1 MNTNS
6 EIKVSKSELINTF
19 SDIDIRINQLHQR
32 SSTDFMKLNDY
43 LKDYHKKTRI
53 ISENATRIFET
64 ISGGKDMDL
73 IKELSSI
80 HHRLEEYRRNLRL
93 HDSQRLGTLKEVLL
107 KCDQLSVI
115 LKNLRQDFTTLKFL
129 STNFS
134 IISNYNESG
143 KDLNENINIWN
154 SEINSLHQSLVS
166 VSNSIEN
173 FREKISGHTR
183 TVAAR
188 VENSVDVYQNL
199 SRETIKNIDLV
210 TLKNLESKLQFPLL
224 KEKSVESSKS
234 INDIITHLQYHD
246 IIRQKIEHIQ
256 KSHQKIIQDL
266 NSTVTDNESGNSCS
280 ADDYSKIG
288 DIIDLQ
294 AAQLL
299 LVSKEYQ
306 NALNVITRNFQ
317 DIARDLT
324 TISGISDKFS
334 LKDSSSGVTLLKQ
347 IKDQLDKGIIM
358 LDLNNYAIINAEYQL
373 AQEKLEELSSQMK
386 QLIKPLLI
394 RFTGMI
400 NNSKNSAAKGNS
412 GSGVFSQIISL
423 LNDIEIKNHDIL
435 QNINEIRN
443 LTGSI
448 FISDNTDMWEN
459 QLELDRLQLMV
470 KISKILD
477 SLDKDNEELDSVLN
491 QNRELNNTILEKIE
505 NTINKGDYYE
515 YFENIVEEVIG
526 NLNDINGRIRPSANI
541 DKKAANL
548 NEIKGSYTMESERVI
563 HEKVVSGNEN
573 PIAGSLPNDEND
585 IEFF

>member
-1 MNTNS
+1 MNKNS

-548 NEIKGSYTMESERVI
+548 NDIKGSYTMESERVI

>member
-1 MNTNS
+1 MDTNS
-6 EIKVSKSELINTF
+6 DIKISKTELINTF

-32 SSTDFMKLNDY
+32 SSSDFMKLNDY

-80 HHRLEEYRRNLRL
+80 HHRLEEYRRNLRV
-93 HDSQRLGTLKEVLL
+93 HDSQRLSTLKEVIL

-143 KDLNENINIWN
+143 NELNKNIEIWN

-166 VSNSIEN
+166 VSINIES
-173 FREKISGHTR
+173 FREKITTHIK

-188 VENSVDVYQNL
+188 VENSLDVYQNL

-224 KEKSVESSKS
+224 KEKSIESSKS

-256 KSHQKIIQDL
+256 KSHQKIIKDL
-266 NSTVTDNESGNSCS
+266 SGNISEKGYDGSCS
-280 ADDYSKIG
+280 ADDYNKIG

-324 TISGISDKFS
+324 TISGLSDKFS

-347 IKDQLDKGIIM
+347 IKDQLDQGIIM
-358 LDLNNYAIINAEYQL
+358 LDLNNYAILNAEYQL
-373 AQEKLEELSSQMK
+373 AQEKLDDVSN
-386 QLIKPLLI
+386 QLRQLVKPLLI

-400 NNSKNSAAKGNS
+400 NTTGKGNS

-435 QNINEIRN
+435 QNINEIKN
-443 LTGSI
+443 LTRSI
-448 FISDNTDMWEN
+448 FISDDTEMWEN

-491 QNRELNNTILEKIE
+491 QNRELNNAILEKIE
-505 NTINKGDYYE
+505 NTISKGDYYE
-515 YFENIVEEVIG
+515 YFEKIVEEVIG
-526 NLNDINGRIRPSANI
+526 NLNDINNRIRPSAGNT
-541 DKKAANL
+541 DKKAVNL
-548 NEIKGSYTMESERVI
+548 SDIKTSYTMESERVI
-563 HEKVVSGNEN
+563 HDKVVSGNEDFI
-573 PIAGSLPNDEND
+573 PDSMQNDESEV
-585 IEFF
+585 EFF

>member
-1 MNTNS
+1 MNKNS

-224 KEKSVESSKS
+224 KEKSIESSKS

-266 NSTVTDNESGNSCS
+266 NSTVNDNESDNSCS
-280 ADDYSKIG
+280 AEDYSKIG

-373 AQEKLEELSSQMK
+373 SQEKLEEISNQMK

-400 NNSKNSAAKGNS
+400 NNGRNSAGKGNS

-443 LTGSI
+443 LARSI

-477 SLDKDNEELDSVLN
+477 SLDKDNEELDNVLN

-515 YFENIVEEVIG
+515 YFEKIVEEVIG
-526 NLNDINGRIRPSANI
+526 NLNDINDRIRPSANV

-548 NEIKGSYTMESERVI
+548 SDIKGSYTMESERVI
-563 HEKVVSGNEN
+563 HEKVVSGSEN
-573 PIAGSLPNDEND
+573 PIPESIPNDEND

>member
-548 NEIKGSYTMESERVI
+548 NDIKGSYTMESERVI

>member
-1 MNTNS
+1 MDKNS
-6 EIKVSKSELINTF
+6 GIKISKSELINTF
-19 SDIDIRINQLHQR
+19 SDIDIRINKLHQR
-32 SSTDFMKLNDY
+32 SSSDFMKLNDY

-73 IKELSSI
+73 IKDLSSI
-80 HHRLEEYRRNLRL
+80 HHRLEEYRRNLRN
-93 HDSQRLGTLKEVLL
+93 HDSQRLGTLKEVFL

-134 IISNYNESG
+134 LISNYNESG
-143 KDLNENINIWN
+143 KDLNENIDIWN

-166 VSNSIEN
+166 VSSDVEI
-173 FREKISGHTR
+173 FREKISGHIR
-183 TVAAR
+183 NVAAR
-188 VENSVDVYQNL
+188 VENSLDVYQNL

-224 KEKSVESSKS
+224 KEKSTESSKS

-256 KSHQKIIQDL
+256 RSHQKIINDL
-266 NSTVTDNESGNSCS
+266 NSTVSGQESSNGCS
-280 ADDYSKIG
+280 AEDYSKIG

-317 DIARDLT
+317 HIARDLT
-324 TISGISDKFS
+324 TISGLSDKFS
-334 LKDSSSGVTLLKQ
+334 LKDSNSGVTLLKQ
-347 IKDQLDKGIIM
+347 IKDQLDQGIIM

-373 AQEKLEELSSQMK
+373 AREKLDDVSGQLK
-386 QLIKPLLI
+386 HLIKPLLI

-400 NNSKNSAAKGNS
+400 NTRKTGPGNS

-423 LNDIEIKNHDIL
+423 LNDIEIKNHDIK
-435 QNINEIRN
+435 QNVNEIRN
-443 LTGSI
+443 LTKSI
-448 FISDNTDMWEN
+448 FISDNIEMWEN
-459 QLELDRLQLMV
+459 QLEIDRLQLMV
-470 KISKILD
+470 KISKILA
-477 SLDKDNEELDSVLN
+477 SLDKDNEELDNVLT

-515 YFENIVEEVIG
+515 YFEEIVEEVIG
-526 NLNDINGRIRPSANI
+526 NLNAINHKIRPSG
-541 DKKAANL
+541 DSDRKAANL
-548 NEIKGSYTMESERVI
+548 SDIKTSYTMESERVI
-563 HEKVVSGNEN
+563 HDKVVSGNDDLV
-573 PIAGSLPNDEND
+573 PDSLTNEDNEV
-585 IEFF
+585 EFF